1 MLRALVVVCLLGT
14 STTAAPKYDRAAIAT
29 TDTGLIAAEKAWT
42 AAAGEKDPAKQ
53 VAAWEA
59 AAAAFIQVVDAGVVA
74 KGLQKDA
81 AYAAIL
87 AWKNALAVDPRIVKD
102 AATDRD
108 FDRVPTPQP
117 LDARDQALVHAIEV
131 YLTLAPPPD
140 EAAAAKFLRANVL
153 RRREHLDKAI
163 AGFLDI
169 LETHRDHEVAEYAA
183 NLVLDSYNR
192 LQRYDDMVIF
202 TTKLRADRKF
212 LATRPELAE
221 TTRRILLVAAR
232 RETDTL
238 VRSATEARDLGA
250 FDRCG
255 ERYLELLGD
264 PGLGPTE
271 AEEVRYNAA
280 VCFEQG
286 GSIAR
291 AVATHRAL
299 IKAHPRSPL
308 AGRAVARIAN
318 AEARVAHYREAAE
331 AIEQYVERYPG
342 EKDAL
347 AAASDGVLYA
357 VASGELARAAR
368 LADLAISRFGAKRPL
383 LVAETTVVVIEG
395 QLAAGKR
402 KDALQRARAI
412 ANKDALQR
420 LRDPGLALRA
430 GRALAAAACPAPALG
445 ERCVA
450 SHDRA
455 LAGAA
460 CRVPVADEL
469 CPKPR
474 DRALVAAAR
483 QLLAS
488 AGDHATRRPSD
499 IPSAETAPIA
509 DHATRLAL
517 DLELEAVLATR
528 KPAASV
534 SEPVVRGY
542 ERLLADA
549 RVPEVRVAANARLG
563 TLYRHTGDRDR
574 ALLAL
579 RACVTDARATQS
591 GSSWLARCER
601 DLAAL
606 REPDLDLLPER
617 LAPPTAS
624 APIVV
629 EQPR

>member
-1 MLRALVVVCLLGT
+1 MLRPLVIVCLLGT
-14 STTAAPKYDRAAIAT
+14 FAAAAPKYDRAAIAA
-29 TDTGLIAAEKAWT
+29 TDPGLIAAEKAWT

-59 AAAAFIQVVDAGVVA
+59 AAAAFIKVVDAGVVA
-74 KGLQKDA
+74 KGLQQDA

-87 AWKNALAVDPRIVKD
+87 AWKNALAVDPRVAKD
-102 AATDRD
+102 ATIDRD
-108 FDRVPTPQP
+108 FDRVPTPKP
-117 LDARDQALVHAIEV
+117 LDARDQALVHAIDA

-140 EAAAAKFLRANVL
+140 EAASAKFLRANVL
-153 RRREHLDKAI
+153 RRRDHLDKAI

-169 LETHRDHEVAEYAA
+169 LEHHRDHEVAEYAA
-183 NLVLDSYNR
+183 NLVFDSYNR
-192 LQRYDDMVIF
+192 LQRHDDMVIF
-202 TTKLRADRKF
+202 AMKLRADRKF

-221 TTRRILLVAAR
+221 TTRRILMVAAR
-232 RETDTL
+232 RETETL
-238 VRSATEARDLGA
+238 VRSATEAKDLAA

-291 AVATHRAL
+291 AVETHRGL

-308 AGRAVARIAN
+308 AGRALARIAN

-331 AIEQYVERYPG
+331 ALEQYVERYPG

-357 VASGELARAAR
+357 VTSGDLSRAAR
-368 LADLAISRFGAKRPL
+368 IADLAIARFGAKRPP
-383 LVAETTVVVIEG
+383 LVAEANLVVIEG

-402 KDALQRARAI
+402 KDALKRARAI
-412 ANKDALQR
+412 ANKAALQR
-420 LRDPGLALRA
+420 LRDPVLALRA
-430 GRALAAAACPAPALG
+430 GRTLAAAACPAPAIG
-445 ERCVA
+445 EPCVTP
-450 SHDRA
+450 HDRA
-455 LAGAA
+455 LSGAA

-469 CPKPR
+469 CPQPR
-474 DRALVAAAR
+474 DRPLVSAAR

-488 AGDHATRRPSD
+488 AGDHATGRPSD
-499 IPSAETAPIA
+499 IPSAETAPIG

-528 KPAASV
+528 KPAASM
-534 SEPVVRGY
+534 SDPVVRGY
-542 ERLLADA
+542 ERLIADA
-549 RVPEVRVAANARLG
+549 RVPDVRVAARARLG
-563 TLYRHTGDRDR
+563 TLYRHLGVHER

-591 GSSWLARCER
+591 GSPWLARCER

-606 REPDLDLLPER
+606 RAPDLDLLPER